1 MLSGAKIRISEQNT
15 KFIWI
20 FSSVSIFGEARD
32 TKKERMNA
40 LILIKFFVRRKIN
53 VADDAR

>member
-40 LILIKFFVRRKIN
+40 LFFYFFLVCPKIN
-53 VADDAR
+53 VADDAQ